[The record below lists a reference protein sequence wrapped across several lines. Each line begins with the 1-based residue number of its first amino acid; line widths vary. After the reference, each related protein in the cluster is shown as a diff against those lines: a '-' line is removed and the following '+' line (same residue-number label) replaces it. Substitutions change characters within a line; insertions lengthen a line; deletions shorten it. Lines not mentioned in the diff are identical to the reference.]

1 MKKVVAVLLFV
12 ALFIVGQSKDSTA
25 FAQVAREGEAL
36 LMALRKAAPE
46 SIEEGLRAFRAS
58 KPEITV
64 ILEKMGFTQHSSPE
78 LFVIEETTLLKAL
91 HTVSKENEVRHL
103 GNTRV
108 QELRREFPS
117 EEADKLKEGLC
128 YFLEDAKRQ
137 QRSTVDE
144 VMFFLDKPEGLMERT
159 KTFAA
164 QVYRDGRKSDQAY
177 YDNASTLF
185 CKTQISWLKP

>member
-64 ILEKMGFTQHSSPE
+64 ILEKMGLTQHSS
-78 LFVIEETTLLKAL
+78 IEETTLLKAL